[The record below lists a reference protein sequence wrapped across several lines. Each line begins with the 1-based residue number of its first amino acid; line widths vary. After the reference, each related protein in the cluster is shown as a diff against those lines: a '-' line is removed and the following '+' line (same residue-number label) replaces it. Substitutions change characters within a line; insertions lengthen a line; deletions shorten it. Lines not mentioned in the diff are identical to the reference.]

1 MLKHFGGEVYRVDDD
16 DAKFDNYIYQHT
28 NNPGLAKE
36 RKDVHFRDD
45 KLASIG
51 VPAEQLDAIRHLGT
65 IGASGVRHG
74 RELPKGSLEDL
85 RRTLLTTDSHL
96 DLGVMPMST
105 MPIRSLS
112 PG

>member
-51 VPAEQLDAIRHLGT
+51 VPAEQLDAIRHL
-65 IGASGVRHG
+65 
-74 RELPKGSLEDL
+74 ELPKGSLEDL